1 MEEKKEDKTLT
12 SAKPRA
18 VAKKLFTP
26 MMKEWQPVS
35 PKMPARPVAEENP
48 LEQSESDN
56 KQESGV
62 GLEEVVTKNAE
73 KTGSAEEGFSEN
85 AGRIG
90 GFSGEDELSKN
101 SSVLEDDLDSNFITS
116 HSNNTES
123 KEVESEEKVSIN
135 LESEASGLEADEYIA
150 AESKA
155 LQLKEDENIN
165 SESEASELEESEYSN
180 SESKASELEED
191 EYINSESEASELEE
205 NEYSNFESKASE
217 LEEDEN
223 INSESGASE
232 LEEDENIN
240 SESGASELEEAEYR
254 NSESEVSGFEEDEY
268 TNSESEASE
277 FEEDDYRN
285 SESEVSEF
293 EEDEYTNSESKASE
307 FEEDEY
313 TNSESKASEFEED
326 EYTNSE
332 SETFESEEDAYINS
346 ELEESEGAL
355 YQEDR
360 ETEDVFSEETEEDAM
375 PEAPE
380 PIDEEPHSRVALSDN
395 KSGMGMGWYVVHT
408 YSGYENKVKANIEKA
423 IENRHLE
430 NEILEVRVP
439 LQEVMEVK
447 NGVEKSTQK
456 KLFPGY
462 VLLHMDADNNDA
474 WYVVRNTRGVTG
486 FVGPG
491 SKPVPLTDEELRA
504 LDFGNEVALEYAEGD
519 VIHVV
524 AGVWKDTVGTIQK
537 IDAGRQTVTIN
548 VEMFGRETPV
558 EIHFSD
564 IKKMWD

>member
-62 GLEEVVTKNAE
+62 ELEKVVTKNAE

-90 GFSGEDELSKN
+90 DFSGEDELSKN

-116 HSNNTES
+116 HSDNTES

-135 LESEASGLEADEYIA
+135 LESEASELEADEYIT

-155 LQLKEDENIN
+155 SQLKEDEYIN

-180 SESKASELEED
+180 FESKASEPEKD
-191 EYINSESEASELEE
+191 EYTNSESGASELEE

-217 LEEDEN
+217 PEEDEYT
-223 INSESGASE
+223 NSESGASE

-268 TNSESEASE
+268 TNSESKA
-277 FEEDDYRN
+277 
-285 SESEVSEF
+285 SEF